1 MPIQEDHTITADTFL
16 TGIWKENP
24 VFVMLLGMCPVLA
37 VTNSV
42 INALAMGIATTFVL
56 LCSSAIISILRK
68 LIPKEV
74 RIATYIV
81 IIATFVTIT
90 DYVIQAI
97 SLELYNALGAFIQL
111 IVVNCMILGRAE
123 AYASKNHIL
132 KTITNGLGMGT
143 GFTIAL
149 LCLGSVRELLGNGS
163 LLGYS
168 IFGSQFQPWVVMIL
182 PPGGFFVL
190 GGWLLLFN
198 WLKEPSANNKK
209 PSAIDKEPSAN
220 YKKPSANDKK
230 TSVSKANRESVVNG
244 LTEKGAL

>member
-1 MPIQEDHTITADTFL
+1 MPIKEDHTINADVFL

-42 INALAMGIATTFVL
+42 INALAMGLATTFVL
-56 LCSSAIISILRK
+56 LCSSTLISMLRNF
-68 LIPKEV
+68 IPKEV

-123 AYASKNHIL
+123 AYASKNRLL
-132 KTITNGLGMGT
+132 KTLINSLGMGI

-149 LCLGSVRELLGNGS
+149 LSLGSVRELLGNGS

-168 IFGSQFQPWVVMIL
+168 LFGDAFQPWVIMIL
-182 PPGGFFVL
+182 PPGGFIVL
-190 GGWLLLFN
+190 GAWLLLFN
-198 WLKEPSANNKK
+198 WLKEHKNNRAK
-209 PSAIDKEPSAN
+209 DKQPDELSD
-220 YKKPSANDKK
+220 SLVSERG
-230 TSVSKANRESVVNG
+230 TS
-244 LTEKGAL
+244 

>member
-1 MPIQEDHTITADTFL
+1 MPIIEDNTITADTFL

-42 INALAMGIATTFVL
+42 INALAMGLATTFVL
-56 LCSSAIISILRK
+56 LCSSTLISLLRNA
-68 LIPKEV
+68 IPKEV

-123 AYASKNHIL
+123 AYASKNRLL
-132 KTITNGLGMGT
+132 KTLINSLGMGI

-149 LCLGSVRELLGNGS
+149 LSLGSVRELLGNGS

-168 IFGSQFQPWVVMIL
+168 VFGETFQPWVVMVL
-182 PPGGFFVL
+182 PPGGFIVL
-190 GGWLLLFN
+190 GAWLLLFN
-198 WLKEPSANNKK
+198 WLKER
-209 PSAIDKEPSAN
+209 
-220 YKKPSANDKK
+220 
-230 TSVSKANRESVVNG
+230 KA
-244 LTEKGAL
+244 ALALAKDGELS